1 MFMRIIRDYQ
11 FIEPQDRGAT
21 VAIGNFDGVHI
32 GHQSVIDLARAEAI
46 RSIPVAGP
54 EGAQERMQVTVIWS
68 QDGERI
74 YVAETG
80 DDTIAEVDYASGRVL
95 RRLEAGDGG
104 DGLAILP

>member
-1 MFMRIIRDYQ
+1 M
-11 FIEPQDRGAT
+11 
-21 VAIGNFDGVHI
+21 
-32 GHQSVIDLARAEAI
+32 IDLESAQPI
-46 RSIPVAGP
+46 RSIAVSGA

-80 DDTIAEVDYASGRVL
+80 DDTIAEVDYASGRDL